1 MTDRP
6 IEMTDRDDRS
16 RRSIETDRS
25 IGEGARGAR
34 DARVISRP
42 TDGDSRTVPPPG
54 PDRDGGVILFG
65 AARA

>member
-1 MTDRP
+1 MTDR
-6 IEMTDRDDRS
+6 DRS
-16 RRSIETDRS
+16 RRSIETTDRS